1 MMKDYKIVLGYV
13 PVIRDTFPTGPAA
26 VLRDRIRARVEEIL
40 SRQTDV
46 ELADID
52 GIVKDGMLWDNA
64 DIPAIVQ
71 YFQEKKVDALFF
83 PHCNFGQEEVVAKL
97 AKEIGKPVLLWGPR
111 DPAPKGT
118 EEFRVYDT
126 QCGLFATSKALSRY
140 GVTFTYL
147 ENCEPESPILEH
159 GIDKFI
165 RTACVVKAMNH
176 MRIGQVGLRP
186 RQFLSVKVNESELLE
201 KFGIEIT
208 PIWTDEIT
216 SAVSKLRTGNGDK
229 IGIVKKIELP
239 MAAAMVGMKLKEGAP
254 DPAIRE
260 RMEDIARKVDCSQVS
275 EETLEKIAVIEL
287 AIERIAELNELD
299 AIAFDCWSYL
309 ADTFGISAC
318 FILGDLIDR
327 GLVAAC
333 ETDIHAA
340 ITSRLLFAAAR
351 GKSCPF
357 VADMTV
363 RHPTND
369 NGELLWHC
377 GPFASSLMKEGVKGS
392 ICNCKGYYEI
402 KGGDI
407 TLARMDQL
415 DGKYQLFADQAVGI
429 EGPVTNGN
437 YVWVETSDWPAW
449 ERKFMY
455 GPYIHH
461 ICGVHGQY
469 ADVLKEAC
477 RYIGGISHDSVNDIP
492 AFFA

>member
-1 MMKDYKIVLGYV
+1 MREKTIRLGYV
-13 PVIRDTFPTGPAA
+13 PIIRDTFPVEPAA
-26 VLRDRIRARVEEIL
+26 KLRDKIRGRVEEIISGL
-40 SRQTDV
+40 VDV
-46 ELADID
+46 ELVTID
-52 GIVKDGMLWDNA
+52 EKVKDGMLWDNA
-64 DIPAIVQ
+64 DVPVLAA
-71 YFQEKKVDALFF
+71 YFKEKKVDALFF
-83 PHCNFGQEEVVAKL
+83 PHCNFGQEEPVAML
-97 AKEIGKPVLLWGPR
+97 AKEVGRPVLLWGPR
-111 DPAPKGT
+111 DPAPQGT

-147 ENCEPESPILEH
+147 ENCAIDSPVLER
-159 GIDKFI
+159 GIDKFV
-165 RTACVVKAMNH
+165 RVAAVVRAMKN
-176 MRIGQVGLRP
+176 MRVGQVGLRP

-216 SAVSKLRTGNGDK
+216 SAVHKLRTGNAHM
-229 IGIVKKIELP
+229 IGVVKKIELP
-239 MAAAMVGMKLKEGAP
+239 MAMAMAGIKLEEGEP
-254 DPAIRE
+254 DPAIKE
-260 RMEDIARKVDCSQVS
+260 RMEDIRGKVDCSNVS

-287 AIERIAELNELD
+287 AIERIAEINELD

-333 ETDIHAA
+333 ETDLHAA
-340 ITSRLLFAAAR
+340 ITSRLLQAASR
-351 GKSCPF
+351 EQNCPF
-357 VADMTV
+357 VADMTI
-363 RHPTND
+363 RHPDND

-377 GPFASSLMKEGVKGS
+377 GPFAASLMKEGVKGS
-392 ICNCKGYYEI
+392 ICNCKGFYEI

-407 TLARMDQL
+407 TLARMDHI
-415 DGKYQLFADQAVGI
+415 GGNYQMFADEVVGI
-429 EGPVTNGN
+429 DGPVTNGN
-437 YVWVETSDWPAW
+437 YVWVETSDWPEW

-461 ICGVHGQY
+461 ICGIHGQY

-477 RYIGGISHDSVNDIP
+477 RYIGNVTHDSVNVIP
-492 AFFA
+492 SHL